1 MNNHSGRLTLE
12 YHPRLVRP
20 IHLVEVRPP
29 THAQVDLQQRAHDI
43 FRRRRFRYQD
53 LGCLSRAFT
62 TQGEGK
68 SCFRQPTKVTKL
80 LLFVF
85 FLLRRQFHP
94 VFAAKSL
101 NFYLEISAK
110 DTDFLQRISRNSG
123 KISWTIRQK
132 NDNEM
137 SATIFTNPES
147 SPKLCNMA
155 TRTTKCELR
164 AVQKRVNLCKSRKL
178 LQ

>member
-53 LGCLSRAFT
+53 LGCSSRAFT

-85 FLLRRQFHP
+85 FFCGVNSILFLLQNRSIFIL
-94 VFAAKSL
+94 K
-101 NFYLEISAK
+101 
-110 DTDFLQRISRNSG
+110 FLQKTLTFCKGSRAIPA
-123 KISWTIRQK
+123 KFREQFDKK

-147 SPKLCNMA
+147 SPKLCKMA
-155 TRTTKCELR
+155 TRTANC
-164 AVQKRVNLCKSRKL
+164 
-178 LQ
+178 